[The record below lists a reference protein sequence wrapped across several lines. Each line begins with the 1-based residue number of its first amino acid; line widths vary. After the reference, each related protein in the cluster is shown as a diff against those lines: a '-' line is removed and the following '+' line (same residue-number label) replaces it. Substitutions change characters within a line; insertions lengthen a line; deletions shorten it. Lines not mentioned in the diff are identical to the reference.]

1 MQVEGFLTN
10 KKWDKVKSLL
20 IGSRENSHCSNQLDM
35 SINMMSH
42 KFEIS
47 SNIKARKIIS
57 FSTSLK
63 TSKAIN
69 KMLKI
74 RQLTISKKA
83 FSQNILTI
91 TRG

>member
-10 KKWDKVKSLL
+10 KKLDKVKSLL
-20 IGSRENSHCSNQLDM
+20 IGSRENFHYSNQLAT
-35 SINMMSH
+35 SINTMSH
-42 KFEIS
+42 KFEIN
-47 SNIKARKIIS
+47 SNIKVKKITS
-57 FSTSLK
+57 FSTGLK

-74 RQLTISKKA
+74 KQSIISKKA